1 RSRIWICVACELLGK
16 WMSSPDAATFD
27 ETRCGRVPASNSV
40 EWGPQKKRERLASQS
55 RRITT
60 ENTASLD
67 MNLVLRWM
75 GGHLA
80 RYLAQPIRGAHTAT
94 TSLEQ
99 LGAALRHGD
108 VLLVEG
114 NTRVSTA
121 IKYLTQSTWSHAMFY
136 IGDAL
141 GPPASGEAPRVL
153 VEADTLHGIRAVP
166 LSETAGLNT
175 RICRP
180 VGLSKEDLQKVIQ
193 FAISHI
199 GGRYDLKNV
208 FDLARYLIP
217 TPPVPTRLRRR
228 LIAFGSGDPTR
239 AICSTLIAEAFQ
251 SVHYPILPDV
261 SYVHDGTPGCNDCYH
276 EVMHIRH
283 YSLFTPRDF
292 DISPYFQVVKP

>member
-1 RSRIWICVACELLGK
+1 
-16 WMSSPDAATFD
+16 
-27 ETRCGRVPASNSV
+27 
-40 EWGPQKKRERLASQS
+40 
-55 RRITT
+55 
-60 ENTASLD
+60 
-67 MNLVLRWM
+67 M

-80 RYLAQPIRGAHTAT
+80 RYLSTPIRGAQSATA
-94 TSLEQ
+94 SPEQ
-99 LGAALRHGD
+99 LGAALKPGD

-121 IKYLTQSTWSHAMFY
+121 IKYLTQSTWSHAMFN

-141 GPPASGEAPRVL
+141 GPAAPGEEPRVL
-153 VEADTLHGIRAVP
+153 VEADMLYGIRAVP
-166 LSETAGLNT
+166 LSEVVGMNT

-261 SYVHDGTPGCNDCYH
+261 SYVHDGAPGCNDCYH

-292 DISPYFQVVKP
+292 DISPYFQVVKPTIAGGFDYHQVAWAQESPA

>member
-1 RSRIWICVACELLGK
+1 
-16 WMSSPDAATFD
+16 
-27 ETRCGRVPASNSV
+27 
-40 EWGPQKKRERLASQS
+40 
-55 RRITT
+55 
-60 ENTASLD
+60 
-67 MNLVLRWM
+67 MNPVLRWM

-80 RYLAQPIRGAHTAT
+80 RYLAQPIRGVQSATA
-94 TSLEQ
+94 SLEQ
-99 LGAALRHGD
+99 LGAVLRPGD

-136 IGDAL
+136 VGDAL
-141 GPPASGEAPRVL
+141 GPPAAGEAPRVL
-153 VEADTLHGIRAVP
+153 VEADIVYGIRAVP
-166 LSETAGLNT
+166 LSEIAGLNT

-193 FAISHI
+193 FAVARI

-251 SVHYPILPDV
+251 SVRYPILPDV
-261 SYVHDGTPGCNDCYH
+261 EYVHDGTPGCNDCYH

-292 DISPYFQVVKP
+292 DISPYFQVVKPTIAGTFDYHQIGWAQESAA